1 MTAMVAMHKK
11 TAATVFTASALD
23 SSSVMLA
30 GEVTG
35 DVMETFCGEGNLI
48 NISGHQEKQAQ
59 NLSGGGNHS
68 SPAPAGALL
77 AYPKKLKR
85 TARKDK
91 DLIGNVEEMETIQ
104 PEPPY
109 TAIAISMKVAEAC
122 GVGWQAP
129 TGIPEPRKSR
139 SRWRAKGT
147 L

>member
-1 MTAMVAMHKK
+1 MTAMVAMHMK

-35 DVMETFCGEGNLI
+35 DVLETFCGEGNLI
-48 NISGHQEKQAQ
+48 NISGHQEKQGQ
-59 NLSGGGNHS
+59 NLSGAGNHS
-68 SPAPAGALL
+68 SPAPAGASL

-85 TARKDK
+85 TASRNK
-91 DLIGNVEEMETIQ
+91 DLIGNAAKMESVQ

-122 GVGWQAP
+122 GVG
-129 TGIPEPRKSR
+129 
-139 SRWRAKGT
+139 
-147 L
+147 